1 MPNGF
6 LRFDDDHFH
15 VKTEELCNL
24 AKNMLKAQPRKNQQ
38 SQTIQQSSNLV
49 EKSRFQELYLALGST
64 PLIIS
69 LQLLSAILLYT

>member
-15 VKTEELCNL
+15 VKTEALQL
-24 AKNMLKAQPRKNQQ
+24 SKNMLKAQPRKNQQ

-69 LQLLSAILLYT
+69 LQLSSAVLLYT

>member
-15 VKTEELCNL
+15 VKTEALQL
-24 AKNMLKAQPRKNQQ
+24 SKNMLKAQPRKNQPIPNNP
-38 SQTIQQSSNLV
+38 TVIQSSR
-49 EKSRFQELYLALGST
+49 KIFQELYLALGST

-69 LQLLSAILLYT
+69 LQLSSAILLYT